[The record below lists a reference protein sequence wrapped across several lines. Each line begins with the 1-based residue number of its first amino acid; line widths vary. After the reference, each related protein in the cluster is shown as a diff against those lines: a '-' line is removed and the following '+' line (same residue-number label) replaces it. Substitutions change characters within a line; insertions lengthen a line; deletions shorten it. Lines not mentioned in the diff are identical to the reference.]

1 MKRKL
6 IALVVG
12 TLGYWGVGFA
22 QLDGIEPKG
31 KLVSVEEKSMG
42 FVMKT
47 ENFIDVEDNQL
58 VHYLVVSFDGD
69 ISSIYVTEYPLSAI
83 KQLKTAGNIIS
94 VDLKD
99 DVGVTRKKFSKDEQN
114 QETVN
119 GHVEFMF
126 DKADVCKNVASALQK
141 NISALESTY
150 EVPTSEKEHSF
161 VYGPKESL
169 QIVEWDGTPFRTRTS
184 GNYQWEYYTF
194 ANDDN
199 SSFEFYKASY
209 EIGKTEIIGVEYST
223 VSYLYVTKIGVNGK
237 TCYVTTN
244 ENFGFMMTFYK
255 ESTKESD
262 FTTLYLDFETEAE
275 AEQCRQHFQAA
286 LDAYME
292 NK

>member
-6 IALVVG
+6 IALVVC

-83 KQLKTAGNIIS
+83 KQLKTAGTVIS

-150 EVPTSEKEHSF
+150 KVPTSEMEHFF
-161 VYGPKESL
+161 VYGPKERL
-169 QIVEWDGTPFRTRTS
+169 EVVEWNGEPFNDRS
-184 GNYQWEYYTF
+184 AGKYKWEYYKF
-194 ANDDN
+194 ANESEN
-199 SSFEFYKASY
+199 RFELYKASY
-209 EIGKTEIIGVEYST
+209 ESGKQEIIGVEYST
-223 VSYLYVTKIGVNGK
+223 ISYENVLQITAFGK
-237 TCYVTTN
+237 TCSVSTSPD
-244 ENFGFMMTFYK
+244 FGFLMNFYPEFSK
-255 ESTKESD
+255 SSD
-262 FTTLYLDFETEAE
+262 ISSIYFEFKTEAE
-275 AEQCRQHFQAA
+275 AEQCRAEFQAA
-286 LDAYME
+286 LDAY
-292 NK
+292 KASR